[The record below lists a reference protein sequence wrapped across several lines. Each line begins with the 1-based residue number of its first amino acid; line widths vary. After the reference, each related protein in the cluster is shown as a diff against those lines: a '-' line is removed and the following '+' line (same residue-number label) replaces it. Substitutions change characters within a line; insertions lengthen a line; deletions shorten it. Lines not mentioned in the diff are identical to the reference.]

1 LEKIFLEEEMWMK
14 LKKAVSTLFAASLIV
29 GGLAACSTGSNNNDA
44 KNSTKNGVTTIEFWA
59 APNPTQQVYW
69 KEVADEF
76 TKANPK
82 IKVNVS
88 PMKESP
94 TSEASIQSA
103 IAGKSAPTMS
113 ENINRGFAAQLADS
127 KALVPLDELAGWDKV
142 KESRNMGNTMK
153 GWEFADGHQYV
164 LPIYSNAMLF
174 GWRLDILKEI
184 GYNEPP
190 KTYSEMLDVA
200 KKLKAKYP
208 DKYVWAKA
216 DLADPTAWKRWF
228 DFFMLYD
235 AASDGNKFVEGNKF
249 TADDKAGEQVLGFV
263 DNLRKEKALLAKQV
277 KDPFESGLGIFVDV
291 GPWTIPF
298 WAEKFPNMKYNETYT
313 LAPPP
318 VPDGMDT
325 KNVKTFADTKGLV
338 VYASATKEQQK
349 AAMTFIK
356 WVYSNPEN
364 DLKWLEKT
372 SLPPARDDLTTNDTF
387 KAFFDKN
394 PALKPYAAAVPN
406 AIPPMDNAK
415 YNDIQTFIGQQAFN
429 PVVTGEKDPKT
440 GWKDMKKAIE
450 GALK

>member
-1 LEKIFLEEEMWMK
+1 MKI
-14 LKKAVSTLFAASLIV
+14 KKVASILFAASLTV
-29 GGLAACSTGSNNNDA
+29 AGLAACSTGNKEQGSGTD
-44 KNSTKNGVTTIEFWA
+44 KNGVTTIEFWA

-69 KEVADEF
+69 KEVAEEF
-76 TKANPK
+76 TKENPK

-103 IAGKSAPTMS
+103 IAGGSAPTIS
-113 ENINRGFAAQLADS
+113 ENINRGFAAQLSES
-127 KALVPLDELAGWDKV
+127 KALVALDELDGWDEV
-142 KESRNMGNTMK
+142 KESRNMTETMK

-174 GWRLDILKEI
+174 GWRLDILKEL

-200 KKLKAKYP
+200 EKLKAKYP
-208 DKYVWAKA
+208 DKYLWAKA

-235 AASDGNKFVEGNKF
+235 AASNGNKFVEGTKF
-249 TADDKAGEQVLGFV
+249 TGEEKAGEQVLGLM
-263 DNLRKEKALLAKQV
+263 DDLRKADALLTRQS

-291 GPWTIPF
+291 GPWTIPY
-298 WAEKFPNMKYNETYT
+298 WAEKFPELKFNETFT
-313 LAPPP
+313 LAAPP

-325 KNVKTFADTKGLV
+325 ENVKTFADTKGLV
-338 VYASATKEQQK
+338 IYASATKEQQK
-349 AAMTFIK
+349 AAMTFIN
-356 WVYSNPEN
+356 WVYSNPDN

-394 PALKPYAAAVPN
+394 PALQPYAAAVPN
-406 AIPPMDNAK
+406 GIPPMDNSK
-415 YNDIQTFIGQQAFN
+415 YNDIQTFIGQHAFN
-429 PVVTGEKDPKT
+429 PVVKGEKDPKT
-440 GWKDMKKAIE
+440 GWKDMQKAIE

>member
-1 LEKIFLEEEMWMK
+1 MK
-14 LKKAVSTLFAASLIV
+14 MKKVASIALAASLTV
-29 GGLAACSTGSNNNDA
+29 SGLAACNKGEEKSTGT
-44 KNSTKNGVTTIEFWA
+44 TKDGVTTIEFWA

-69 KEVADEF
+69 KEVAEEF
-76 TKANPK
+76 TKENPD

-94 TSEASIQSA
+94 TSEAGIQSA
-103 IAGKSAPTMS
+103 IAGGSAPTMS
-113 ENINRGFAAQLADS
+113 ENINRGFAAQLSES
-127 KALVPLDELAGWDKV
+127 KALLPLDELEGWDEIK
-142 KESRNMGNTMK
+142 KNRNMEDTMK

-174 GWRLDILKEI
+174 GWRLDILKEL
-184 GYNEPP
+184 GFNEPP
-190 KTYSEMLDVA
+190 KTYSEMLEVA
-200 KKLKAKYP
+200 KKLKEKYP

-235 AASDGNKFVEGNKF
+235 AASDGNKFVEGTEF
-249 TADDKAGEQVLGFV
+249 TGDKKAGEQVLSFM
-263 DNLRKEKALLAKQV
+263 DDLRKEDALMTRQA
-277 KDPFESGLGIFVDV
+277 KDPFESGLGIFTDI
-291 GPWTIPF
+291 GPWTIPY
-298 WAEKFPNMKYNETYT
+298 WADKFPELKFNETYA
-313 LAPPP
+313 LALPP

-325 KNVKTFADTKGLV
+325 ENVKTFADTKGLV

-349 AAMTFIK
+349 AASEFIQ

-387 KAFFDKN
+387 KSFFEKN
-394 PALKPYAAAVPN
+394 PALQPYAAAVPN
-406 AIPPMDNAK
+406 AIPPMDNSK
-415 YNDIQTFIGQQAFN
+415 YNDIQTFIGQHAFN
-429 PVVTGEKDPKT
+429 PVVKGEKDPKAA
-440 GWKDMKKAIE
+440 WKDMQEAIE